1 MATLTN
7 ILPAATRKIVYTV
20 YSVIGLG
27 LGAFQAGFGALDNG
41 SPGWMKVSLS
51 VYAFLGTAVGATA
64 ASNTHTSRSGREA

>member
-7 ILPAATRKIVYTV
+7 VLPAHARKLVYTV
-20 YSVIGLG
+20 YSVIGLV

-64 ASNTHTSRSGREA
+64 ASNTNTAKRGQEA